1 MTLVSKERAILFADV
16 TDSTAI
22 YELLG
27 DKPAAKAI
35 DACLA
40 VVGEVVVGWKGTV
53 VKTIG
58 DEIMAAFPSASA
70 ACEAAKSMQAAV
82 STMPASGG
90 VKFAIKVGFHFGQVL
105 EDRMDFWG
113 DGVNTASRLAGLA
126 RRGQILTSGA
136 SVEKL
141 SAALRSATRDLDAHN
156 LKGKQD
162 SLHVF
167 EVVWEE
173 DLDSTQFVT
182 RTRAPEIQARLVL
195 AHPGAKL
202 EFPPG
207 LAVLWMGRDAE
218 CELVIMERTASRR
231 HARIE
236 RHDTQFFLVDDS
248 TNGTY
253 VSIESDR
260 EVWLRREQV
269 LLRGRGRI
277 SLGQPALGAVDVVT
291 FECI

>member
-16 TDSTAI
+16 SDSTAI

-40 VVGEVVVGWKGTV
+40 VAGQIVVRWQGTV

-58 DEIMAAFPSASA
+58 DEIMAAFPTAAA
-70 ACEAAKSMQAAV
+70 ACEAAKAMQAEVGA
-82 STMPASGG
+82 MPTNGG
-90 VKFAIKVGFHFGQVL
+90 VKFAIKVGFHFGHVL
-105 EDRMDFWG
+105 EDRDDFWG
-113 DGVNTASRLAGLA
+113 DGVNTAARLAGLA

-136 SVEKL
+136 SVAKFTPQ
-141 SAALRSATRDLDAHN
+141 LRAGTRDLDAHN
-156 LKGKQD
+156 VKGKQD
-162 SLHVF
+162 AVHVF

-182 RTRAPEIQARLVL
+182 RAHAPEMQARLVL
-195 AHPGAKL
+195 SHPGAKL

-207 LAVLWMGRDAE
+207 LGVLWLGRDAE
-218 CELVIMERTASRR
+218 CELVVMERTASRR

-236 RHDTQFFLVDDS
+236 RRDTQFFLVDDS

-269 LLRGRGRI
+269 LLRGCGRI
-277 SLGQPALGAVDVVT
+277 SLGQPAKGAVDVVA
-291 FECI
+291 FECV

>member
-40 VVGEVVVGWKGTV
+40 VCGAVALRWQGKV

-58 DEIMAAFPSASA
+58 DEIMAAFPSAST
-70 ACEAAKSMQAAV
+70 ACEAAKAMQAEVGAL
-82 STMPASGG
+82 PANGG
-90 VKFAIKVGFHFGQVL
+90 VKFAIKIGFHFGHVL
-105 EDRMDFWG
+105 EDRDDFWG
-113 DGVNTASRLAGLA
+113 DGVNTAARLAGLA

-136 SVEKL
+136 SVDKMTPP
-141 SAALRSATRDLDAHN
+141 LRAATRDLDAHN
-156 LKGKQD
+156 VKGKQD
-162 SLHVF
+162 SVHVF

-182 RTRAPEIQARLVL
+182 RTRPVETSSRLQL
-195 AHPGAKL
+195 SYPGVKL

-207 LAVLWMGRDAE
+207 VAVMWLGRDAE

-236 RHDTQFFLVDDS
+236 RHDAQFFLVDDS

-253 VSIESDR
+253 VSIEGER

-269 LLRGRGRI
+269 LLRGRGII
-277 SLGQPALGAVDVVT
+277 SLGQPASGAANAVT
-291 FECI
+291 FECL